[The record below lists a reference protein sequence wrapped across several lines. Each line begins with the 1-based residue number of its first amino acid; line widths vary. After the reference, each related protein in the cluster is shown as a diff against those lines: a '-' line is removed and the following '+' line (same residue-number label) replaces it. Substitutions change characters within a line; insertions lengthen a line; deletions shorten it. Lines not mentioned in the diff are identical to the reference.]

1 MSQVGSG
8 YGDGPGVD
16 SEELVKELLQKS
28 GWAVKEL
35 RKAAD
40 GGSAPMLENEIEESL
55 RVVDFQVHH
64 SDYSTH
70 YVEVKSKAE
79 AVYYGIEDELRH
91 GWEKSKH
98 DDYQKFQRTYTECP
112 VYIFVHERETG
123 VILRRRLRNLS
134 VVQEI
139 TDQAKLRPYGAD
151 EPICVF
157 RRDEFDT
164 VTDDV
169 SQYSASFGQ
178 AGLVGDD
185 INLSPFGHQSRDNGS
200 LFDFGGG
207 D

>member
-1 MSQVGSG
+1 MSQSSGG
-8 YGDGPGVD
+8 YGDGPGID

-40 GGSAPMLENEIEESL
+40 GGMAPLLENEIDDSL
-55 RVVDFQVHH
+55 RVVDFQAHH

-70 YVEVKSKAE
+70 YVEVKSKEE

-91 GWEKSKH
+91 GWERSKH
-98 DDYQKFQRTYTECP
+98 EDYVDFRRTYTECP
-112 VYIFVHERETG
+112 VYVFVHERETG
-123 VILRRRLRNLS
+123 IILRQRVRELS
-134 VVQEI
+134 IAQEI
-139 TDQAKLRPYGAD
+139 TDQSKLIPYGAD

-157 RRDEFDT
+157 RRDDFDT

-169 SQYSASFGQ
+169 SQYSTGFAQS
-178 AGLVGDD
+178 GLVKDD
-185 INLSPFGHQSRDNGS
+185 INLSPFGHESRDNGS
-200 LFDFGGG
+200 LFDYGGA